1 MVNHPTGPTPIP
13 RHPTGCFVY
22 TGKYRAKVPRF
33 SKGPWAKVPR
43 FSEGPR
49 TSKTVLGT
57 RAERRVQRTVFEVGG
72 LASKT
77 VNHLDERQGNFDSL
91 RGWVCFQ
98 THWRWETQRIQ
109 HLIGWWWSPLYDW
122 LIWGC
127 QDPADPASDWLIV
140 VQALS
145 LADLRVP
152 RVADSK
158 VGCQIAFSWP
168 VLAKSSPFI

>member
-1 MVNHPTGPTPIP
+1 MAPAPLPACPSLLFLLWLLPRQMIETHYDATQRFRSSSRNNRVN
-13 RHPTGCFVY
+13 CADV
-22 TGKYRAKVPRF
+22 
-33 SKGPWAKVPR
+33 
-43 FSEGPR
+43 
-49 TSKTVLGT
+49 
-57 RAERRVQRTVFEVGG
+57 RRDP
-72 LASKT
+72 KT

-122 LIWGC
+122 LTWGC
-127 QDPADPASDWLIV
+127 QDPVDPASDWLIV
-140 VQALS
+140 VQALL

-168 VLAKSSPFI
+168 ILAKSSPFI

>member
-1 MVNHPTGPTPIP
+1 MTWNDYCPLPLHLDLIQYPNTKCTQPSLPNLHLRYP
-13 RHPTGCFVY
+13 LH
-22 TGKYRAKVPRF
+22 
-33 SKGPWAKVPR
+33 
-43 FSEGPR
+43 
-49 TSKTVLGT
+49 VLYP
-57 RAERRVQRTVFEVGG
+57 
-72 LASKT
+72 KT
-77 VNHLDERQGNFDSL
+77 VNPLDPRRGNFDSL

-98 THWRWETQRIQ
+98 THWRWETQQIQ
-109 HLIGWWWSPLYDW
+109 HPIGWWWSELYDW

-145 LADLRVP
+145 LVDLRVP